1 MFDIG
6 VANRMILLRFLS
18 ARLPVSQWIEYK
30 HQLNFYLQK
39 RVMNTNLFVF
49 HEELPGL
56 YKQGQMHQVPM
67 VLILLANTAIE
78 TCM

>member
-1 MFDIG
+1 M
-6 VANRMILLRFLS
+6 S
-18 ARLPVSQWIEYK
+18 
-30 HQLNFYLQK
+30 
-39 RVMNTNLFVF
+39 TNLFVF